1 MYIMK
6 NLDQK
11 PIKLSNKLNPLEFY
25 WTFSSWGE
33 EQIDGVDFL
42 PVSKFDP
49 SDNQTRQLYW
59 IRKDSLEKVKNG

>member
-1 MYIMK
+1 MR
-6 NLDQK
+6 
-11 PIKLSNKLNPLEFY
+11 NKLNPSEFY
-25 WTFSSWGE
+25 WTYPSWGV

-49 SDNQTRQLYW
+49 SDKKIQQLYR

>member
-1 MYIMK
+1 MK
-6 NLDQK
+6 TLEQK
-11 PIKLSNKLNPLEFY
+11 PIKMRNKLNPSEFY
-25 WTFSSWGE
+25 LTYPSWGV

-49 SDNQTRQLYW
+49 SDKKIQQLYR